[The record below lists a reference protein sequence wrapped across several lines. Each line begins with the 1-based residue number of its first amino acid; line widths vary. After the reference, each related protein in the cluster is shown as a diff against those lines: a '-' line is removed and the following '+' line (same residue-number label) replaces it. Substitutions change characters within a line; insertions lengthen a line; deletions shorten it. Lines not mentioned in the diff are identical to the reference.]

1 MKQAFY
7 FIVFIAF
14 VIIMLFFSGCSTYT
28 RVVPVTQTTERVITD
43 TVHDTR
49 IDSIYVAHY
58 VRERGDTM
66 HIIDTVYKFKIL
78 HEIET
83 QTEFV
88 RDSIPY
94 TVEVQVPVRTRNG
107 YDIFTSWGFWI
118 LFLLTAGRVAWWI
131 VKKVYLKR

>member
-1 MKQAFY
+1 M
-7 FIVFIAF
+7 VFIAF
-14 VIIMLFFSGCSTYT
+14 AIIMLFLSGCSTYT

-49 IDSIYVAHY
+49 IDSIYLAHY

-88 RDSIPY
+88 SDSIPY
-94 TVEVQVPVRTRNG
+94 TVEVQVPFRTRNG

>member
-7 FIVFIAF
+7 FMVFIAF
-14 VIIMLFFSGCSTYT
+14 AIIMLFLSGCSTYT

-49 IDSIYVAHY
+49 IDSIYLAHY

-94 TVEVQVPVRTRNG
+94 TVEVQVPFRTRNG